1 MPTKSINNEWLPC
14 DDNIFAAAADN
25 DFDDDEM
32 QPKDYYDVLTR
43 YVYKQD
49 EACKA
54 ASIILWN
61 HLNQRRG
68 ASRNVFVGPA
78 GCGKTFIWSVV
89 REHLYENVII
99 YNSANITKTG
109 FTGSRKVSSPLH
121 LIPPNCTKPYII
133 VYDEFDKLCRPQ
145 YTSHDENVSAGI
157 QSEFLAL
164 IQPSNNLLRLKS
176 DEGEYTIDV
185 SKITWVFCGSFA
197 EAAEDIARKS
207 YTTGLGFGAV
217 KSQPKAF
224 TNELTMRDLEN
235 FGVIPELCSRMT
247 RLVNL
252 RPLDLS
258 DYIYLLSSH
267 PNSPLTYLEDIYDMP
282 SGYIKNNIVSSTELL
297 KIAEDAFNSGLGVRS
312 CTAALQRRVD
322 NYIYE
327 NYHEYIT
334 C

>member
-1 MPTKSINNEWLPC
+1 MSC
-14 DDNIFAAAADN
+14 DDDIFAAAADN
-25 DFDDDEM
+25 DFDEDEM
-32 QPKDYYDVLTR
+32 QPKDYYNVLTR

-61 HLNQRRG
+61 HLNRRRG
-68 ASRNVFVGPA
+68 SSRNIFVGPPSS
-78 GCGKTFIWSVV
+78 GKSYIWSVIK
-89 REHLYENVII
+89 EHLYENVII

-109 FTGSRKVSSPLH
+109 WSGSRKVSSPLYM
-121 LIPPNCTKPYII
+121 IPPDCKEPYII

-145 YTSHDENVSAGI
+145 YTSRDENVSAGV

-176 DEGEYTIDV
+176 EEGEYTIDV

-197 EAAEDIARKS
+197 EEADNIARKS
-207 YTTGLGFGAV
+207 YTTGLGFGAI
-217 KSQPKAF
+217 KQEPKPF
-224 TNELTMRDLEN
+224 TEVLTMQDLIN
-235 FGVIPELCSRMT
+235 FGVIPEFCSRIT

-252 RPLDLS
+252 RPLKLS
-258 DYIYLLSSH
+258 DYIYLLSNH

-282 SGYIKNNIVSSTELL
+282 SGFIKNNIVSSTELEQ
-297 KIAEDAFNSGLGVRS
+297 IAKEAFNSGLGVRS

-322 NYIYE
+322 NFIYE